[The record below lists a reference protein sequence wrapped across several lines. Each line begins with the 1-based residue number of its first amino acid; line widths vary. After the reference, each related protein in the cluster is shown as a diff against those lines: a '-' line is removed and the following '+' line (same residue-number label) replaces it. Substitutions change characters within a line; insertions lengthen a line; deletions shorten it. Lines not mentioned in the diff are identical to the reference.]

1 MSSQAV
7 KGMESISRE
16 LLGNQFVVPD
26 VQTINKSGR
35 EEEKT
40 ATSLQW
46 DKELDIIIIKVLRG
60 EKMLFQV
67 PPDVIIEMAK
77 YLRKNFLKGI
87 FVNRTI

>member
-7 KGMESISRE
+7 KGMESISKE

-35 EEEKT
+35 KEEKT
-40 ATSLQW
+40 AASLQW